1 MRKLRE
7 RIHELLKGDFSELRL
22 MQWMKGKKSQNRGL
36 VSLLLGLLDVS
47 PLNAS
52 DKHFPKS
59 SL

>member
-1 MRKLRE
+1 MSF
-7 RIHELLKGDFSELRL
+7 KGDLSEFRL

-36 VSLLLGLLDVS
+36 VSLLSGLLDVS

-52 DKHFPKS
+52 DKHLPKS

>member
-1 MRKLRE
+1 MSF
-7 RIHELLKGDFSELRL
+7 KGDFSKSRL
-22 MQWMKGKKSQNRGL
+22 MQWMKGKKSQNRGF
-36 VSLLLGLLDVS
+36 VSLLSGLLDVS

>member
-1 MRKLRE
+1 M
-7 RIHELLKGDFSELRL
+7 HELLKGDFSELRL